1 MHDDRSHE
9 VTTVARRADVL
20 DASIEEMRDA
30 SMFDVRTENLFDFR
44 SPEYVEVFQR
54 SPATAFQ
61 HPLWLSNFYAHLGLH
76 AGVKPLIVVVRH
88 RPSGRP
94 ALVLPLIRRPYSVL
108 RAIEFADLGVSD
120 YASPICTKED
130 FDSILADAVTCE
142 KIQQQ
147 LKPFDV
153 LRILKLR
160 EMEPPL
166 EDLLGDARRAVME
179 MSSHAVAL
187 YAPYSQWRAENVG
200 ASLRKELDKKA
211 RQLRQ
216 KGQVEFKC
224 ANDPALIDTT
234 LRSIR
239 EYRRIRLKGDVLQQD
254 AYFPFYQAISADTV
268 FSRAYCLLVDQKPIA
283 GVFGLSHAGSF
294 VVILSGFDLATY
306 KNYSVGK
313 LLFEEV
319 ARDCIERGDQMLD
332 FTIGDE
338 AYKGSFGAQPSGLF
352 IIYAAGSWRGSI
364 AGMVEQR
371 PWLKNVGK
379 RFVGLLPPGKR

>member
-1 MHDDRSHE
+1 M
-9 VTTVARRADVL
+9 
-20 DASIEEMRDA
+20 
-30 SMFDVRTENLFDFR
+30 
-44 SPEYVEVFQR
+44 
-54 SPATAFQ
+54 
-61 HPLWLSNFYAHLGLH
+61 
-76 AGVKPLIVVVRH
+76 
-88 RPSGRP
+88 
-94 ALVLPLIRRPYSVL
+94 LPLIRRPYSVL
-108 RAIEFADLGVSD
+108 SAIEFADLGVSD

-130 FDSILADAVTCE
+130 FDLISADAVTCE

-153 LRILKLR
+153 LRILKVR

-211 RQLRQ
+211 RQLSQ

-224 ANDPALIDTT
+224 ANDFALIDAT

-239 EYRRIRLKGDVLQQD
+239 KYRGIRLKGDVLQQD
-254 AYFPFYQAISADTV
+254 AYFPFYQAISAHTV
-268 FSRAYCLLVDQKPIA
+268 FSRAYCLLVDQTPIA

-313 LLFEEV
+313 LLFQEV
-319 ARDCIERGDQMLD
+319 ARDCIERGDQDVGISQSEMRHIRARSERNRQVCLS
-332 FTIGDE
+332 FT
-338 AYKGSFGAQPSGLF
+338 PP
-352 IIYAAGSWRGSI
+352 AAGAARSRAWSSNG
-364 AGMVEQR
+364 
-371 PWLKNVGK
+371 
-379 RFVGLLPPGKR
+379 PG